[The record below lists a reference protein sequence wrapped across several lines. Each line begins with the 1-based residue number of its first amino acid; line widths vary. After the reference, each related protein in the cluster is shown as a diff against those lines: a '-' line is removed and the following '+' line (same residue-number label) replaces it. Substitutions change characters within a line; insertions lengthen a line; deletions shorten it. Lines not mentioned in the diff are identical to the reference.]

1 MKHLLVVI
9 LTGIT
14 WTSSLGQIIH
24 DNTSLEKK
32 GLEQLENNLSYVG
45 KLNFN
50 LTYPKH
56 LSLGFL
62 NQRANSM
69 YLTNDP
75 MKLVSVPDDL
85 TLRSDIKPLKYYR
98 RSMADV
104 FHSKVFKIALF
115 AALAVSFKFHNPVM
129 GK

>member
-1 MKHLLVVI
+1 MKHLFVVI
-9 LTGIT
+9 LTGII
-14 WTSSLGQIIH
+14 WTSSLCQVIH
-24 DNTSLEKK
+24 DNSRLENK
-32 GLEQLENNLSYVG
+32 GLEQLDNNLTYVG

-75 MKLVSVPDDL
+75 IKLVSVPDYSNL
-85 TLRSDIKPLKYYR
+85 KPQISPLKYYS
-98 RSMADV
+98 RSMTFV
-104 FHSKVFKIALF
+104 FHSKVFKVALF